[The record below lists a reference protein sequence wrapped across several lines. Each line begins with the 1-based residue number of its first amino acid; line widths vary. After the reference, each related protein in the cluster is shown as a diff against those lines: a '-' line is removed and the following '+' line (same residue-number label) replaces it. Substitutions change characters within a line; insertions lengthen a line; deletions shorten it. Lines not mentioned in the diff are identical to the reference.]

1 MTVIIFLLIASVV
14 SSILVIAAGVLSSRI
29 DRRERYVE
37 NYFEVAADVP
47 GSVRPE
53 AAE

>member
-1 MTVIIFLLIASVV
+1 MTVIIFLLIASVL
-14 SSILVIAAGVLSSRI
+14 SSVLVIAAGILSSRI

-37 NYFEVAADVP
+37 NYFEIAADVP
-47 GSVRPE
+47 GNARPE